1 MSRIAPDIPELRA
14 VPESAR
20 SIVYV
25 GAMSAAIR
33 SPVTLISGALL
44 LLLAAAIG
52 GAQGYRL
59 FGIVGAMAGASL
71 GAVATAAFFFKILL
85 PWRTRRLLPELLRQ
99 ADPLTLEP
107 IARGDEAMARMIDEY
122 KRRDV

>member
-1 MSRIAPDIPELRA
+1 
-14 VPESAR
+14 
-20 SIVYV
+20 
-25 GAMSAAIR
+25 MSAAIR

-44 LLLAAAIG
+44 LLLAATIG

-71 GAVATAAFFFKILL
+71 GAAVATALFFRILL
-85 PWRTRRLLPELLRQ
+85 PWRTRRLLPELLRRS
-99 ADPLTLEP
+99 DPLILEP
-107 IARGDEAMARMIDEY
+107 IARADEAMARMIGEY